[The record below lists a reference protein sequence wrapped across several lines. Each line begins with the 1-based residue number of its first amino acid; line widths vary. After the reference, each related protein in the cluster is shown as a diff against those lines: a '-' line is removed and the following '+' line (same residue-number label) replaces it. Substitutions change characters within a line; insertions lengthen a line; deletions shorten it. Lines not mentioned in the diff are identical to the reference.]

1 MHHQINKKRITL
13 YFFLF
18 LIFGTINNKNFEL
31 FKINDIKISGL
42 DETYN
47 LKLYENLKFLKIQNL
62 FFLDKKEI
70 DYVFNSIDLIE
81 NYSIF
86 KKYPSSLDVRIKQT
100 LPLAYVRQEDKFFFL
115 GTNGKLIEINPNEK
129 TKNPFIFGRF
139 SKKEFFRLKKALELT
154 NFKYDQ
160 IKNLF
165 FFPSGRWDIETFSGV
180 IIKLPYNR
188 LSESLKLSNDIL
200 LDKKFQ
206 NIKII
211 DLRQKNQ
218 VIINE

>member
-31 FKINDIKISGL
+31 FKINEIKISGL
-42 DETYN
+42 DKDYN
-47 LKLYENLKFLKIQNL
+47 FKLSENLKFLKIQNL

-86 KKYPSSLDVRIKQT
+86 KKYPSSLDIKIKQA
-100 LPLAYVRQEDKFFFL
+100 LPLAYVRQEDKILFL
-115 GTNGKLIEINPNEK
+115 GTNGKLIEINPDEK
-129 TKNPFIFGRF
+129 TNIPFIFGKF
-139 SKKEFFRLKKALELT
+139 SKREFFRLKKILDLT

-165 FFPSGRWDIETFSGV
+165 FFPSGRWDIETFTGV
-180 IIKLPYNR
+180 IIKLPYDR
-188 LSESLKLSNDIL
+188 LTESLKLSNDIL
-200 LDKKFQ
+200 SDNKFQ
-206 NIKII
+206 NVKII
-211 DLRQKNQ
+211 DLRQENQ

>member
-31 FKINDIKISGL
+31 FKINEIKISGL
-42 DETYN
+42 DEDYN
-47 LKLYENLKFLKIQNL
+47 FKLSENLKFLKIQNL

-86 KKYPSSLDVRIKQT
+86 KKYPSSLDIKIKQA
-100 LPLAYVRQEDKFFFL
+100 LPLAYVRQEDKILFL
-115 GTNGKLIEINPNEK
+115 GTNGKLIEINPDEK
-129 TKNPFIFGRF
+129 TNIPFIFGKF
-139 SKKEFFRLKKALELT
+139 SKREFFRLKKTLDLT
-154 NFKYDQ
+154 NFKYNQ

-165 FFPSGRWDIETFSGV
+165 FFPSGRWDIETFTGV
-180 IIKLPYNR
+180 IIKLPYDR
-188 LSESLKLSNDIL
+188 LTESLKLSNDIL
-200 LDKKFQ
+200 SDNKFQ
-206 NIKII
+206 NVKII
-211 DLRQKNQ
+211 DLRQENQ